1 MRYPEIRFHNK
12 EQYGLNFEV
21 PKNYKELV
29 KKIDEDFIRGTQNSA
44 KLVLKEFEVHCEFP
58 QFQWD
63 KERGLHA
70 IHIGEGR
77 GAYLGCGENLE
88 EDEGYIFKNIDES
101 WQALAVFNII
111 SLYLN
116 RLQEYKK

>member
-1 MRYPEIRFHNK
+1 MSYPEIRFHNK
-12 EQYGLNFEV
+12 EQYSLNFEV
-21 PKNYKELV
+21 PDTYNELV
-29 KKIDEDFIRGTQNSA
+29 NKIDEDFIRGTINSA
-44 KLVLKEFEVHCEFP
+44 RPVLKEFGVRCEFP

-63 KERGLHA
+63 EKRGLHS
-70 IHIGEGR
+70 IYIGDGR
-77 GAYLGCGENLE
+77 GAYLYENKW
-88 EDEGYIFKNIDES
+88 IFKNIDES